1 MSNDENLTLEIK
13 IAKRNFVISLLWLI
27 VCAVVEFEQ
36 ILYEFSNQSL
46 ITIKSLFAMMVAI
59 NVIGFVAMRLQT
71 KKLESSKDSEILDKA
86 KSFSFIA
93 LSVIPIIRIVI
104 QLIIG

>member
-1 MSNDENLTLEIK
+1 
-13 IAKRNFVISLLWLI
+13 
-27 VCAVVEFEQ
+27 
-36 ILYEFSNQSL
+36 
-46 ITIKSLFAMMVAI
+46 MMVAI

>member
-13 IAKRNFVISLLWLI
+13 IAKRNFAISLLWVI
-27 VCAVVEFEQ
+27 VCAVVEFEY
-36 ILYEFSNQSL
+36 ILYEFSNKSL